1 MLNPF
6 FPEFYT
12 YCKTLNLAPNSI
24 KNLKPCLCRLN
35 EFLNPQNLLSVEQIT
50 YAHLADFAAYNK
62 PAPGTVK
69 ARIWA
74 LKKFFAFLQ
83 LHDYITVNNANGLR
97 TPKIPKK
104 ETAFLSEDELKI
116 IFSYLIKNINKNN
129 GWRNFL
135 ILTLMAVIGLRKSSV
150 SALDTD
156 DFDAPNNRLFILE
169 KGNKEKRILYIPP
182 ALSLFLREYM
192 LRCHIRRGPLF
203 LNNRN
208 NRLRPDGVNKITA
221 LIKNELLEKG
231 HEFAE
236 NIHPHIFRHSAA
248 TQLSNVAG
256 FAVIKEMLGH
266 RNNQNTRTYIHLSPV
281 SYGVYMKRHPYFN
294 QKEL

>member
-1 MLNPF
+1 MLNSF
-6 FPEFYT
+6 LPEFYA
-12 YCKTLNLAPNSI
+12 YCKALNLALNSI
-24 KNLKPCLCRLN
+24 KNLKRYLSRLN
-35 EFLNPQNLLSVEQIT
+35 DFLNAQNLVSVEQIT
-50 YAHLADFAAYNK
+50 YAHLSDFAAFNNA
-62 PAPGTVK
+62 APVTVK

-74 LKKFFAFLQ
+74 LKKFFAFLH
-83 LHDYITVNNANGLR
+83 LYDYIAVNNANALS

-104 ETAFLSEDELKI
+104 ETGFLSKDELKI

-135 ILTLMAVIGLRKSSV
+135 IISLMTLVGLRKSSV
-150 SALDTD
+150 SALDTA
-156 DFDAPNNRLFILE
+156 DFDAANNRLFIWE
-169 KGNKEKRILYIPP
+169 KGNKDKRILYIPL
-182 ALSLFLREYM
+182 ALSQFLREYM

-208 NRLRPDGVNKITA
+208 KRLRPDGVNKITGR
-221 LIKNELLEKG
+221 IKNELLDEG
-231 HEFAE
+231 HKFAG

-248 TQLSNVAG
+248 TQIGNVAT

-266 RNNQNTRTYIHLSPV
+266 RNNQNTRKYIHLSPV